1 MGKVK
6 DAQLFMLIRN
16 FLEIYLP
23 TYRHAGENTVKSYRT
38 GLNQYLDYVSSKKQI
53 SRFAVTGAM
62 FSYDMVTEYLHWLSV
77 DRKVSSATC
86 NNRLAVIRAF
96 ISYAAACKP
105 EYIDLKSRLSQ
116 IKGKK
121 NDQFGKVDY
130 MSEAAVKALMEA
142 PDVSTTAGLTDQF
155 MMVML
160 YDTGA
165 RIQEILSLRLCDL
178 KIDKTPTAIIHGKGG
193 KTRIV
198 PLMPETVKHLKKYL
212 KAKENR
218 VATSTT
224 RYPQGLVPY
233 EWKSFLRRFLPH
245 ASEIRRFSLFEIFPV
260 NDFIPVKIDSVSLRN
275 FTHHPARVA
284 NGNHMVGDV
293 ARHNA
298 ACTDHCIFPDM
309 DTGQNNDA
317 CANPGVLP
325 DPDILVVL
333 QAPRTEFGI
342 NRMIRRG
349 DRHIRAEHHAVGD
362 INMPVIHQ
370 GQVGIDIHARSQM
383 QMMSAPVRAQRQL
396 NIAVFT
402 ALRKHRAHVFLFLF
416 NIAGPELI
424 ERPQAVLIR
433 QLFFQDFT
441 VTRVIDQSFDHS
453 LILCHAVP
461 VFV

>member
-62 FSYDMVTEYLHWLSV
+62 FSYDMVTEYLYWLSV

-96 ISYAAACKP
+96 ISYASACKP

-212 KAKENR
+212 SVLHPDEHMHSESYLFFTRHKGQKVQMCDDTARYRIQRYAAAAKENCPDVPDNPHPHMWR
-218 VATSTT
+218 HTRAMHLYQHGMDLERISQWLGHSQLETT
-224 RYPQGLVPY
+224 LIYAHSDTEDKRKAIAAAL
-233 EWKSFLRRFLPH
+233 
-245 ASEIRRFSLFEIFPV
+245 
-260 NDFIPVKIDSVSLRN
+260 
-275 FTHHPARVA
+275 
-284 NGNHMVGDV
+284 GDGV
-293 ARHNA
+293 
-298 ACTDHCIFPDM
+298 
-309 DTGQNNDA
+309 TGQLNN
-317 CANPGVLP
+317 
-325 DPDILVVL
+325 
-333 QAPRTEFGI
+333 APYTVDDEEI
-342 NRMIRRG
+342 
-349 DRHIRAEHHAVGD
+349 
-362 INMPVIHQ
+362 
-370 GQVGIDIHARSQM
+370 
-383 QMMSAPVRAQRQL
+383 
-396 NIAVFT
+396 
-402 ALRKHRAHVFLFLF
+402 LRKLYGL
-416 NIAGPELI
+416 
-424 ERPQAVLIR
+424 
-433 QLFFQDFT
+433 
-441 VTRVIDQSFDHS
+441 
-453 LILCHAVP
+453 
-461 VFV
+461 

>member
-96 ISYAAACKP
+96 ISYASACKP

-178 KIDKTPTAIIHGKGG
+178 KIDKTPTAIIHGKEG

-212 KAKENR
+212 SVLHPDEHMHSESYLFFTRHKGQKVQMCDDTARYRIQRYAAAAKENCPDVPDNPHPHMWR
-218 VATSTT
+218 HTRAMHLYQHGMDLERISQWLGHSQLETT
-224 RYPQGLVPY
+224 LIYAHSDTEDKRKAIAAAL
-233 EWKSFLRRFLPH
+233 
-245 ASEIRRFSLFEIFPV
+245 
-260 NDFIPVKIDSVSLRN
+260 
-275 FTHHPARVA
+275 
-284 NGNHMVGDV
+284 GDGV
-293 ARHNA
+293 
-298 ACTDHCIFPDM
+298 
-309 DTGQNNDA
+309 TGQLNN
-317 CANPGVLP
+317 
-325 DPDILVVL
+325 
-333 QAPRTEFGI
+333 APYTVDDEEI
-342 NRMIRRG
+342 
-349 DRHIRAEHHAVGD
+349 
-362 INMPVIHQ
+362 
-370 GQVGIDIHARSQM
+370 
-383 QMMSAPVRAQRQL
+383 
-396 NIAVFT
+396 
-402 ALRKHRAHVFLFLF
+402 LRKLYGL
-416 NIAGPELI
+416 
-424 ERPQAVLIR
+424 
-433 QLFFQDFT
+433 
-441 VTRVIDQSFDHS
+441 
-453 LILCHAVP
+453 
-461 VFV
+461 

>member
-96 ISYAAACKP
+96 ISYASACKP

-212 KAKENR
+212 SVLHPDEHIHSESYLFFTRHKGRKVQMCDDTARYRIQRYAATAKENCPDVPDNPHPHMWR
-218 VATSTT
+218 HTRAMHLYQHGMDLERISQWLGHSQLETT
-224 RYPQGLVPY
+224 LIYA
-233 EWKSFLRRFLPH
+233 H
-245 ASEIRRFSLFEIFPV
+245 ADTEDKRKAIEAAL
-260 NDFIPVKIDSVSLRN
+260 
-275 FTHHPARVA
+275 
-284 NGNHMVGDV
+284 GDGV
-293 ARHNA
+293 
-298 ACTDHCIFPDM
+298 
-309 DTGQNNDA
+309 TGQLNN
-317 CANPGVLP
+317 
-325 DPDILVVL
+325 
-333 QAPRTEFGI
+333 APYTVDDEEI
-342 NRMIRRG
+342 
-349 DRHIRAEHHAVGD
+349 
-362 INMPVIHQ
+362 
-370 GQVGIDIHARSQM
+370 
-383 QMMSAPVRAQRQL
+383 
-396 NIAVFT
+396 
-402 ALRKHRAHVFLFLF
+402 LRKLYGL
-416 NIAGPELI
+416 
-424 ERPQAVLIR
+424 
-433 QLFFQDFT
+433 
-441 VTRVIDQSFDHS
+441 
-453 LILCHAVP
+453 
-461 VFV
+461 

>member
-96 ISYAAACKP
+96 ISYASACKP

-116 IKGKK
+116 MKGKK

-212 KAKENR
+212 SVLHPDEHMHSESYLFFTRHKGQKVQMCDDTARYRIQRYAAAAKENCPDVPDNPHPHMWR
-218 VATSTT
+218 HTRAMHLYQHGMDLERISQWLGHSQLETT
-224 RYPQGLVPY
+224 LIYA
-233 EWKSFLRRFLPH
+233 H
-245 ASEIRRFSLFEIFPV
+245 ADTEDKRKAIEAAL
-260 NDFIPVKIDSVSLRN
+260 
-275 FTHHPARVA
+275 
-284 NGNHMVGDV
+284 GDGV
-293 ARHNA
+293 
-298 ACTDHCIFPDM
+298 
-309 DTGQNNDA
+309 TGQLNN
-317 CANPGVLP
+317 
-325 DPDILVVL
+325 
-333 QAPRTEFGI
+333 APYTVDDEEI
-342 NRMIRRG
+342 
-349 DRHIRAEHHAVGD
+349 
-362 INMPVIHQ
+362 
-370 GQVGIDIHARSQM
+370 
-383 QMMSAPVRAQRQL
+383 
-396 NIAVFT
+396 
-402 ALRKHRAHVFLFLF
+402 LRKLYGL
-416 NIAGPELI
+416 
-424 ERPQAVLIR
+424 
-433 QLFFQDFT
+433 
-441 VTRVIDQSFDHS
+441 
-453 LILCHAVP
+453 
-461 VFV
+461 

>member
-96 ISYAAACKP
+96 ISYASACKP

-130 MSEAAVKALMEA
+130 MSEAAVKALMEV

-212 KAKENR
+212 SVLHPDEHMHSESYLFFTRHKGQKVQMCDDTARYRIQRYAAAAKENCPDVPDNPHPHMWR
-218 VATSTT
+218 HTRAMHLYQHGMDLERISQWLGHSQLETT
-224 RYPQGLVPY
+224 LIYAHSDTEDKRKAIAAAL
-233 EWKSFLRRFLPH
+233 
-245 ASEIRRFSLFEIFPV
+245 
-260 NDFIPVKIDSVSLRN
+260 
-275 FTHHPARVA
+275 
-284 NGNHMVGDV
+284 GDGV
-293 ARHNA
+293 
-298 ACTDHCIFPDM
+298 
-309 DTGQNNDA
+309 TGQLNK
-317 CANPGVLP
+317 
-325 DPDILVVL
+325 
-333 QAPRTEFGI
+333 APYTVDDEEI
-342 NRMIRRG
+342 
-349 DRHIRAEHHAVGD
+349 
-362 INMPVIHQ
+362 
-370 GQVGIDIHARSQM
+370 
-383 QMMSAPVRAQRQL
+383 
-396 NIAVFT
+396 
-402 ALRKHRAHVFLFLF
+402 LRKLYGL
-416 NIAGPELI
+416 
-424 ERPQAVLIR
+424 
-433 QLFFQDFT
+433 
-441 VTRVIDQSFDHS
+441 
-453 LILCHAVP
+453 
-461 VFV
+461 

>member
-96 ISYAAACKP
+96 ISYASACKP

-130 MSEAAVKALMEA
+130 MSEAAVKALMEV

-178 KIDKTPTAIIHGKGG
+178 KIDKTPTAIIHGKGD

-198 PLMPETVKHLKKYL
+198 PLMSETVKHLKKYL
-212 KAKENR
+212 SVLHPDEHMHSESYLFFTRHKGQKVQMCDDTARYRIQRYAAAAKENCPDVPDNPHPHMWR
-218 VATSTT
+218 HTRAMHLYQHGMDLERISQWLGHSQLETT
-224 RYPQGLVPY
+224 LIYAHSDTEDKRKAIAAAL
-233 EWKSFLRRFLPH
+233 
-245 ASEIRRFSLFEIFPV
+245 
-260 NDFIPVKIDSVSLRN
+260 
-275 FTHHPARVA
+275 
-284 NGNHMVGDV
+284 GDGV
-293 ARHNA
+293 
-298 ACTDHCIFPDM
+298 
-309 DTGQNNDA
+309 TGQLNN
-317 CANPGVLP
+317 
-325 DPDILVVL
+325 
-333 QAPRTEFGI
+333 APYTVDDEEI
-342 NRMIRRG
+342 
-349 DRHIRAEHHAVGD
+349 
-362 INMPVIHQ
+362 
-370 GQVGIDIHARSQM
+370 
-383 QMMSAPVRAQRQL
+383 
-396 NIAVFT
+396 
-402 ALRKHRAHVFLFLF
+402 LRKLYGL
-416 NIAGPELI
+416 
-424 ERPQAVLIR
+424 
-433 QLFFQDFT
+433 
-441 VTRVIDQSFDHS
+441 
-453 LILCHAVP
+453 
-461 VFV
+461 

>member
-96 ISYAAACKP
+96 ISYASACKP

-212 KAKENR
+212 SVLHPDEHMHSESYLFFTRHKGQKVQMCDDTARYRIQRYAAAAKENCPDVPDNPHPHMWR
-218 VATSTT
+218 HTRAMHLYQHGMDLERISQWLGHSQLETT
-224 RYPQGLVPY
+224 LIYA
-233 EWKSFLRRFLPH
+233 H
-245 ASEIRRFSLFEIFPV
+245 ADTEDKRKAIEAAL
-260 NDFIPVKIDSVSLRN
+260 
-275 FTHHPARVA
+275 
-284 NGNHMVGDV
+284 GDGV
-293 ARHNA
+293 
-298 ACTDHCIFPDM
+298 
-309 DTGQNNDA
+309 TGQLNN
-317 CANPGVLP
+317 
-325 DPDILVVL
+325 
-333 QAPRTEFGI
+333 APYTVDDEEI
-342 NRMIRRG
+342 
-349 DRHIRAEHHAVGD
+349 
-362 INMPVIHQ
+362 
-370 GQVGIDIHARSQM
+370 
-383 QMMSAPVRAQRQL
+383 
-396 NIAVFT
+396 
-402 ALRKHRAHVFLFLF
+402 LRKLYGL
-416 NIAGPELI
+416 
-424 ERPQAVLIR
+424 
-433 QLFFQDFT
+433 
-441 VTRVIDQSFDHS
+441 
-453 LILCHAVP
+453 
-461 VFV
+461 

>member
-96 ISYAAACKP
+96 ISYASACKP

-198 PLMPETVKHLKKYL
+198 PLMSETVKHLKKYL
-212 KAKENR
+212 SVLHPDEQIHSESYLFFTRHKGQKVQMCDDTARYRIQRYAAAAKENCPDVPDNPHPHMWR
-218 VATSTT
+218 HTRAMHLYQHGMDLERISQWLGHSQLETT
-224 RYPQGLVPY
+224 LIYAHSDTEDKRKAIAAAL
-233 EWKSFLRRFLPH
+233 
-245 ASEIRRFSLFEIFPV
+245 
-260 NDFIPVKIDSVSLRN
+260 
-275 FTHHPARVA
+275 
-284 NGNHMVGDV
+284 GDGV
-293 ARHNA
+293 
-298 ACTDHCIFPDM
+298 
-309 DTGQNNDA
+309 TGQLNN
-317 CANPGVLP
+317 
-325 DPDILVVL
+325 
-333 QAPRTEFGI
+333 APYTVDDEEI
-342 NRMIRRG
+342 
-349 DRHIRAEHHAVGD
+349 
-362 INMPVIHQ
+362 
-370 GQVGIDIHARSQM
+370 
-383 QMMSAPVRAQRQL
+383 
-396 NIAVFT
+396 
-402 ALRKHRAHVFLFLF
+402 LRKLYGL
-416 NIAGPELI
+416 
-424 ERPQAVLIR
+424 
-433 QLFFQDFT
+433 
-441 VTRVIDQSFDHS
+441 
-453 LILCHAVP
+453 
-461 VFV
+461 

>member
-53 SRFAVTGAM
+53 SRFAVTAAM

-96 ISYAAACKP
+96 ISYASACKP

-212 KAKENR
+212 SVLHPDEHMHSESYLFFTRHKGQKVQMCDDTARYRIQRYAAAAKEN
-218 VATSTT
+218 
-224 RYPQGLVPY
+224 
-233 EWKSFLRRFLPH
+233 
-245 ASEIRRFSLFEIFPV
+245 
-260 NDFIPVKIDSVSLRN
+260 
-275 FTHHPARVA
+275 
-284 NGNHMVGDV
+284 
-293 ARHNA
+293 
-298 ACTDHCIFPDM
+298 
-309 DTGQNNDA
+309 
-317 CANPGVLP
+317 
-325 DPDILVVL
+325 
-333 QAPRTEFGI
+333 
-342 NRMIRRG
+342 
-349 DRHIRAEHHAVGD
+349 
-362 INMPVIHQ
+362 
-370 GQVGIDIHARSQM
+370 
-383 QMMSAPVRAQRQL
+383 
-396 NIAVFT
+396 
-402 ALRKHRAHVFLFLF
+402 
-416 NIAGPELI
+416 
-424 ERPQAVLIR
+424 
-433 QLFFQDFT
+433 
-441 VTRVIDQSFDHS
+441 
-453 LILCHAVP
+453 
-461 VFV
+461 

>member
-96 ISYAAACKP
+96 ISYASACKP

-212 KAKENR
+212 SVLHPDEHMHSESYLFFTRHKGQKVQMCDDTARYRIQRYAAVAKENCPDVPDNPHPHMWR
-218 VATSTT
+218 HTRAMHLYQHGMDLERISQWLGHSQLETT
-224 RYPQGLVPY
+224 LIYAHSDTEDKRKAIAAAL
-233 EWKSFLRRFLPH
+233 
-245 ASEIRRFSLFEIFPV
+245 
-260 NDFIPVKIDSVSLRN
+260 
-275 FTHHPARVA
+275 
-284 NGNHMVGDV
+284 GDGV
-293 ARHNA
+293 
-298 ACTDHCIFPDM
+298 
-309 DTGQNNDA
+309 TGQLNN
-317 CANPGVLP
+317 
-325 DPDILVVL
+325 
-333 QAPRTEFGI
+333 APYTVDDEEI
-342 NRMIRRG
+342 
-349 DRHIRAEHHAVGD
+349 
-362 INMPVIHQ
+362 
-370 GQVGIDIHARSQM
+370 
-383 QMMSAPVRAQRQL
+383 
-396 NIAVFT
+396 
-402 ALRKHRAHVFLFLF
+402 LRKLYGL
-416 NIAGPELI
+416 
-424 ERPQAVLIR
+424 
-433 QLFFQDFT
+433 
-441 VTRVIDQSFDHS
+441 
-453 LILCHAVP
+453 
-461 VFV
+461 

>member
-62 FSYDMVTEYLHWLSV
+62 FSYDMVTEYLHWLAV

-96 ISYAAACKP
+96 ISYASACKP

-130 MSEAAVKALMEA
+130 MSEAAVKALMEV

-212 KAKENR
+212 SVLHPDEHMHSESYLFFTRHKGQKVQMCDDTARYRIQRYAAAAKENCPDVPDNPHPHMWR
-218 VATSTT
+218 HTRAMHLYQHGMDLERISQWLGHSQLETT
-224 RYPQGLVPY
+224 LIYA
-233 EWKSFLRRFLPH
+233 H
-245 ASEIRRFSLFEIFPV
+245 ADTEDKRKAIEAAL
-260 NDFIPVKIDSVSLRN
+260 
-275 FTHHPARVA
+275 
-284 NGNHMVGDV
+284 GDGV
-293 ARHNA
+293 
-298 ACTDHCIFPDM
+298 
-309 DTGQNNDA
+309 TGQLNN
-317 CANPGVLP
+317 
-325 DPDILVVL
+325 
-333 QAPRTEFGI
+333 APYTVDDEEI
-342 NRMIRRG
+342 
-349 DRHIRAEHHAVGD
+349 
-362 INMPVIHQ
+362 
-370 GQVGIDIHARSQM
+370 
-383 QMMSAPVRAQRQL
+383 
-396 NIAVFT
+396 
-402 ALRKHRAHVFLFLF
+402 LRKLYGL
-416 NIAGPELI
+416 
-424 ERPQAVLIR
+424 
-433 QLFFQDFT
+433 
-441 VTRVIDQSFDHS
+441 
-453 LILCHAVP
+453 
-461 VFV
+461 

>member
-96 ISYAAACKP
+96 ISYASACKP

-116 IKGKK
+116 IKRKK

-130 MSEAAVKALMEA
+130 MSEAAVKALMDA

-212 KAKENR
+212 SVLHPDEHMHSESYLFFTRHKGQKVQMCDDTARYRIQRYAAAAKENCPDVPDNPHPHMWR
-218 VATSTT
+218 HTRAMHLYQHGMDLERISQWLGHSQLETT
-224 RYPQGLVPY
+224 LIYAHSDTEDKRKAIAAAL
-233 EWKSFLRRFLPH
+233 
-245 ASEIRRFSLFEIFPV
+245 
-260 NDFIPVKIDSVSLRN
+260 
-275 FTHHPARVA
+275 
-284 NGNHMVGDV
+284 GDGV
-293 ARHNA
+293 
-298 ACTDHCIFPDM
+298 
-309 DTGQNNDA
+309 TGQLNN
-317 CANPGVLP
+317 
-325 DPDILVVL
+325 
-333 QAPRTEFGI
+333 APYTVDDEEI
-342 NRMIRRG
+342 
-349 DRHIRAEHHAVGD
+349 
-362 INMPVIHQ
+362 
-370 GQVGIDIHARSQM
+370 
-383 QMMSAPVRAQRQL
+383 
-396 NIAVFT
+396 
-402 ALRKHRAHVFLFLF
+402 LRKLYGL
-416 NIAGPELI
+416 
-424 ERPQAVLIR
+424 
-433 QLFFQDFT
+433 
-441 VTRVIDQSFDHS
+441 
-453 LILCHAVP
+453 
-461 VFV
+461 

>member
-96 ISYAAACKP
+96 ISYASACKP

-178 KIDKTPTAIIHGKGG
+178 KIDKTPTAIIHGKGD

-212 KAKENR
+212 SVLHPDEHMHSESYLFFTRHKGQKVQMCDDTARYRIQRYAAAAKENCPDVPDNPHPHMWR
-218 VATSTT
+218 HTRAMHLYQHGMDLERISQWLGHSQLETT
-224 RYPQGLVPY
+224 LIYAHSDTEDKRKAIAAAL
-233 EWKSFLRRFLPH
+233 
-245 ASEIRRFSLFEIFPV
+245 
-260 NDFIPVKIDSVSLRN
+260 
-275 FTHHPARVA
+275 
-284 NGNHMVGDV
+284 GDGV
-293 ARHNA
+293 
-298 ACTDHCIFPDM
+298 
-309 DTGQNNDA
+309 TGQLNN
-317 CANPGVLP
+317 
-325 DPDILVVL
+325 
-333 QAPRTEFGI
+333 APYTVDDEEI
-342 NRMIRRG
+342 
-349 DRHIRAEHHAVGD
+349 
-362 INMPVIHQ
+362 
-370 GQVGIDIHARSQM
+370 
-383 QMMSAPVRAQRQL
+383 
-396 NIAVFT
+396 
-402 ALRKHRAHVFLFLF
+402 LRKLYGL
-416 NIAGPELI
+416 
-424 ERPQAVLIR
+424 
-433 QLFFQDFT
+433 
-441 VTRVIDQSFDHS
+441 
-453 LILCHAVP
+453 
-461 VFV
+461 

>member
-96 ISYAAACKP
+96 ISYASACKP

-178 KIDKTPTAIIHGKGG
+178 KIDKTPTAIIHGKGD

-212 KAKENR
+212 SVLHPDEQIHSESYLFFTRHKGQKVQMCDDTARYRIQRYAAAAKENCPDVPDNPHPHMWR
-218 VATSTT
+218 HTRAMHLYQHGMDLERISQWLGHSQLETT
-224 RYPQGLVPY
+224 LIYAHSDTEDKRKAIAAAL
-233 EWKSFLRRFLPH
+233 
-245 ASEIRRFSLFEIFPV
+245 
-260 NDFIPVKIDSVSLRN
+260 
-275 FTHHPARVA
+275 
-284 NGNHMVGDV
+284 GDGV
-293 ARHNA
+293 
-298 ACTDHCIFPDM
+298 
-309 DTGQNNDA
+309 TGQLNN
-317 CANPGVLP
+317 
-325 DPDILVVL
+325 
-333 QAPRTEFGI
+333 APYTVDDEEI
-342 NRMIRRG
+342 
-349 DRHIRAEHHAVGD
+349 
-362 INMPVIHQ
+362 
-370 GQVGIDIHARSQM
+370 
-383 QMMSAPVRAQRQL
+383 
-396 NIAVFT
+396 
-402 ALRKHRAHVFLFLF
+402 LRKLYGL
-416 NIAGPELI
+416 
-424 ERPQAVLIR
+424 
-433 QLFFQDFT
+433 
-441 VTRVIDQSFDHS
+441 
-453 LILCHAVP
+453 
-461 VFV
+461 

>member
-96 ISYAAACKP
+96 ISYASACKP

-212 KAKENR
+212 SVLHPDEHMHSESYLFFTRHKGQKVQMCDDTARYRIQRYAAAAKENCPDVPDNPHPHMWR
-218 VATSTT
+218 HTRAMHLYQHGMDLERISQWLGHSQLETT
-224 RYPQGLVPY
+224 LIYAHSDTEDKRKAIAAAL
-233 EWKSFLRRFLPH
+233 
-245 ASEIRRFSLFEIFPV
+245 
-260 NDFIPVKIDSVSLRN
+260 
-275 FTHHPARVA
+275 
-284 NGNHMVGDV
+284 GDGV
-293 ARHNA
+293 
-298 ACTDHCIFPDM
+298 
-309 DTGQNNDA
+309 TGQLNN
-317 CANPGVLP
+317 
-325 DPDILVVL
+325 
-333 QAPRTEFGI
+333 APYTVDDEEI
-342 NRMIRRG
+342 
-349 DRHIRAEHHAVGD
+349 
-362 INMPVIHQ
+362 
-370 GQVGIDIHARSQM
+370 
-383 QMMSAPVRAQRQL
+383 
-396 NIAVFT
+396 
-402 ALRKHRAHVFLFLF
+402 LRKLYGL
-416 NIAGPELI
+416 
-424 ERPQAVLIR
+424 
-433 QLFFQDFT
+433 
-441 VTRVIDQSFDHS
+441 
-453 LILCHAVP
+453 
-461 VFV
+461 

>member
-96 ISYAAACKP
+96 ISYASACKP

-130 MSEAAVKALMEA
+130 MSEAAVKALMEV

-212 KAKENR
+212 SVLHPDEHMHSESYLFFTRHKGQKVQMCDDTARYRIQRYAAAAKENCPDVPDNPHPHMWR
-218 VATSTT
+218 HTRAMHLYQHGMDLERISQWLGHSQLETT
-224 RYPQGLVPY
+224 LIYAHSDTEDKRKAIAAAL
-233 EWKSFLRRFLPH
+233 
-245 ASEIRRFSLFEIFPV
+245 
-260 NDFIPVKIDSVSLRN
+260 
-275 FTHHPARVA
+275 
-284 NGNHMVGDV
+284 GDGV
-293 ARHNA
+293 
-298 ACTDHCIFPDM
+298 
-309 DTGQNNDA
+309 TGQLNN
-317 CANPGVLP
+317 
-325 DPDILVVL
+325 
-333 QAPRTEFGI
+333 APYTVDDEEI
-342 NRMIRRG
+342 
-349 DRHIRAEHHAVGD
+349 
-362 INMPVIHQ
+362 
-370 GQVGIDIHARSQM
+370 
-383 QMMSAPVRAQRQL
+383 
-396 NIAVFT
+396 
-402 ALRKHRAHVFLFLF
+402 LRKLYGL
-416 NIAGPELI
+416 
-424 ERPQAVLIR
+424 
-433 QLFFQDFT
+433 
-441 VTRVIDQSFDHS
+441 
-453 LILCHAVP
+453 
-461 VFV
+461 

>member
-96 ISYAAACKP
+96 ISYASACKP

-142 PDVSTTAGLTDQF
+142 PDVSITAGLTDQF

-212 KAKENR
+212 SVLHPDEHMHSESYLFFTRHKGQKVQMCDDTARYRIQRYAAAAKENCPDVPDNPHPHMWR
-218 VATSTT
+218 HTRAMHLYQHGMDLERISQWLGHSQLETT
-224 RYPQGLVPY
+224 LIYAHSDTEDKRKAIAAAL
-233 EWKSFLRRFLPH
+233 
-245 ASEIRRFSLFEIFPV
+245 
-260 NDFIPVKIDSVSLRN
+260 
-275 FTHHPARVA
+275 
-284 NGNHMVGDV
+284 GDGV
-293 ARHNA
+293 
-298 ACTDHCIFPDM
+298 
-309 DTGQNNDA
+309 TGQLNN
-317 CANPGVLP
+317 
-325 DPDILVVL
+325 
-333 QAPRTEFGI
+333 APYTVDDEEI
-342 NRMIRRG
+342 
-349 DRHIRAEHHAVGD
+349 
-362 INMPVIHQ
+362 
-370 GQVGIDIHARSQM
+370 
-383 QMMSAPVRAQRQL
+383 
-396 NIAVFT
+396 
-402 ALRKHRAHVFLFLF
+402 LRKLYGL
-416 NIAGPELI
+416 
-424 ERPQAVLIR
+424 
-433 QLFFQDFT
+433 
-441 VTRVIDQSFDHS
+441 
-453 LILCHAVP
+453 
-461 VFV
+461 

>member
-96 ISYAAACKP
+96 ISYASACKP

-121 NDQFGKVDY
+121 DDQFGKVDY

-212 KAKENR
+212 SVLHPDEHMHSESYLFFTRHKGQKVQMCDDTARYRIQRYAAAAKENCPDVPDNPHPHMWR
-218 VATSTT
+218 HTRAMHLYQHGMDLERISQWLGHSQLETT
-224 RYPQGLVPY
+224 LIYAHSDTEDKRKAIAAAL
-233 EWKSFLRRFLPH
+233 
-245 ASEIRRFSLFEIFPV
+245 
-260 NDFIPVKIDSVSLRN
+260 
-275 FTHHPARVA
+275 
-284 NGNHMVGDV
+284 GDGV
-293 ARHNA
+293 
-298 ACTDHCIFPDM
+298 
-309 DTGQNNDA
+309 TGQLNN
-317 CANPGVLP
+317 
-325 DPDILVVL
+325 
-333 QAPRTEFGI
+333 APYTVDDEEI
-342 NRMIRRG
+342 
-349 DRHIRAEHHAVGD
+349 
-362 INMPVIHQ
+362 
-370 GQVGIDIHARSQM
+370 
-383 QMMSAPVRAQRQL
+383 
-396 NIAVFT
+396 
-402 ALRKHRAHVFLFLF
+402 LRKLYGL
-416 NIAGPELI
+416 
-424 ERPQAVLIR
+424 
-433 QLFFQDFT
+433 
-441 VTRVIDQSFDHS
+441 
-453 LILCHAVP
+453 
-461 VFV
+461 

>member
-96 ISYAAACKP
+96 ISYASACKP

-198 PLMPETVKHLKKYL
+198 PLMPETVKKMKKYL
-212 KAKENR
+212 SVLHPDEHMHSESYLFFTRHKGQKVQMCDDTARYRIQRYAAAAKENCPDVPDNPHPHMWR
-218 VATSTT
+218 HTRAMHLYQHGMDLERISQWLGHSQLETT
-224 RYPQGLVPY
+224 LIYAHSDTEDKRKAIAAAL
-233 EWKSFLRRFLPH
+233 
-245 ASEIRRFSLFEIFPV
+245 
-260 NDFIPVKIDSVSLRN
+260 
-275 FTHHPARVA
+275 
-284 NGNHMVGDV
+284 GDGV
-293 ARHNA
+293 
-298 ACTDHCIFPDM
+298 
-309 DTGQNNDA
+309 TGQLNN
-317 CANPGVLP
+317 
-325 DPDILVVL
+325 
-333 QAPRTEFGI
+333 APYTVDDEEI
-342 NRMIRRG
+342 
-349 DRHIRAEHHAVGD
+349 
-362 INMPVIHQ
+362 
-370 GQVGIDIHARSQM
+370 
-383 QMMSAPVRAQRQL
+383 
-396 NIAVFT
+396 
-402 ALRKHRAHVFLFLF
+402 LRKLYGL
-416 NIAGPELI
+416 
-424 ERPQAVLIR
+424 
-433 QLFFQDFT
+433 
-441 VTRVIDQSFDHS
+441 
-453 LILCHAVP
+453 
-461 VFV
+461 

>member
-1 MGKVK
+1 
-6 DAQLFMLIRN
+6 MLIRN

-96 ISYAAACKP
+96 ISYASACKP

-212 KAKENR
+212 SVLHPDEHMHSESYLFFTRHKGQKVQMCDDTARYRIQRYAAAAKENCPDVPDNPHPHMWR
-218 VATSTT
+218 HTRAMHLYQHGMDLERISQWLGHSQLETT
-224 RYPQGLVPY
+224 LIYAHSDTEDKRKAIAAAL
-233 EWKSFLRRFLPH
+233 
-245 ASEIRRFSLFEIFPV
+245 
-260 NDFIPVKIDSVSLRN
+260 
-275 FTHHPARVA
+275 
-284 NGNHMVGDV
+284 GDGV
-293 ARHNA
+293 
-298 ACTDHCIFPDM
+298 
-309 DTGQNNDA
+309 TGQLNN
-317 CANPGVLP
+317 
-325 DPDILVVL
+325 
-333 QAPRTEFGI
+333 APYTVDDEEI
-342 NRMIRRG
+342 
-349 DRHIRAEHHAVGD
+349 
-362 INMPVIHQ
+362 
-370 GQVGIDIHARSQM
+370 
-383 QMMSAPVRAQRQL
+383 
-396 NIAVFT
+396 
-402 ALRKHRAHVFLFLF
+402 LRKLYGL
-416 NIAGPELI
+416 
-424 ERPQAVLIR
+424 
-433 QLFFQDFT
+433 
-441 VTRVIDQSFDHS
+441 
-453 LILCHAVP
+453 
-461 VFV
+461 

>member
-96 ISYAAACKP
+96 ISYASACKP

-142 PDVSTTAGLTDQF
+142 SDVSTTAGLTDQF

-212 KAKENR
+212 SVLHPDEHMHSESYLFFTRHKGQKVQMCDDTARYRIQRYAAAAKENCPDVPDNPHPHMWR
-218 VATSTT
+218 HTRAMHLYQHGMDLERISQWLGHSQLETT
-224 RYPQGLVPY
+224 LIYAHSDTEDKRKAIAAAL
-233 EWKSFLRRFLPH
+233 
-245 ASEIRRFSLFEIFPV
+245 
-260 NDFIPVKIDSVSLRN
+260 
-275 FTHHPARVA
+275 
-284 NGNHMVGDV
+284 GDGV
-293 ARHNA
+293 
-298 ACTDHCIFPDM
+298 
-309 DTGQNNDA
+309 TGQLNN
-317 CANPGVLP
+317 
-325 DPDILVVL
+325 
-333 QAPRTEFGI
+333 APYTVDDEEI
-342 NRMIRRG
+342 
-349 DRHIRAEHHAVGD
+349 
-362 INMPVIHQ
+362 
-370 GQVGIDIHARSQM
+370 
-383 QMMSAPVRAQRQL
+383 
-396 NIAVFT
+396 
-402 ALRKHRAHVFLFLF
+402 LRKLYGL
-416 NIAGPELI
+416 
-424 ERPQAVLIR
+424 
-433 QLFFQDFT
+433 
-441 VTRVIDQSFDHS
+441 
-453 LILCHAVP
+453 
-461 VFV
+461 

>member
-96 ISYAAACKP
+96 ISYASACKP

-212 KAKENR
+212 SVLHPDEHMHSESYLFFTRHKGQKVQMCDDTARYRIQRYAAAAKENCPDVPDNPHPHMWR
-218 VATSTT
+218 HTRAMHLYQHGMDLERISQWLGHRQLETT
-224 RYPQGLVPY
+224 LIYAHSDTEDKRKAIAAAL
-233 EWKSFLRRFLPH
+233 
-245 ASEIRRFSLFEIFPV
+245 
-260 NDFIPVKIDSVSLRN
+260 
-275 FTHHPARVA
+275 
-284 NGNHMVGDV
+284 GDGV
-293 ARHNA
+293 
-298 ACTDHCIFPDM
+298 
-309 DTGQNNDA
+309 TGQLNN
-317 CANPGVLP
+317 
-325 DPDILVVL
+325 
-333 QAPRTEFGI
+333 APYTVDDEEI
-342 NRMIRRG
+342 
-349 DRHIRAEHHAVGD
+349 
-362 INMPVIHQ
+362 
-370 GQVGIDIHARSQM
+370 
-383 QMMSAPVRAQRQL
+383 
-396 NIAVFT
+396 
-402 ALRKHRAHVFLFLF
+402 LRKLYGL
-416 NIAGPELI
+416 
-424 ERPQAVLIR
+424 
-433 QLFFQDFT
+433 
-441 VTRVIDQSFDHS
+441 
-453 LILCHAVP
+453 
-461 VFV
+461 

>member
-62 FSYDMVTEYLHWLSV
+62 FSYDMVTEYLHWLAV

-96 ISYAAACKP
+96 ISYASACKP

-130 MSEAAVKALMEA
+130 MSEAAVKALMEV

-212 KAKENR
+212 SVLHPDEHMHSESYLFFTRHKGQKVQMCDDTARYRIQRYAAAAKENCPDVPDNPHPHMWR
-218 VATSTT
+218 HTRAMHLYQHGMDLERISQWLGHSQLETT
-224 RYPQGLVPY
+224 LIYAHSDTEDKRKAIAAAL
-233 EWKSFLRRFLPH
+233 
-245 ASEIRRFSLFEIFPV
+245 
-260 NDFIPVKIDSVSLRN
+260 
-275 FTHHPARVA
+275 
-284 NGNHMVGDV
+284 GDGV
-293 ARHNA
+293 
-298 ACTDHCIFPDM
+298 
-309 DTGQNNDA
+309 TGQLNN
-317 CANPGVLP
+317 
-325 DPDILVVL
+325 
-333 QAPRTEFGI
+333 APYTVDDEEI
-342 NRMIRRG
+342 
-349 DRHIRAEHHAVGD
+349 
-362 INMPVIHQ
+362 
-370 GQVGIDIHARSQM
+370 
-383 QMMSAPVRAQRQL
+383 
-396 NIAVFT
+396 
-402 ALRKHRAHVFLFLF
+402 LRKLYGL
-416 NIAGPELI
+416 
-424 ERPQAVLIR
+424 
-433 QLFFQDFT
+433 
-441 VTRVIDQSFDHS
+441 
-453 LILCHAVP
+453 
-461 VFV
+461 

>member
-53 SRFAVTGAM
+53 SRFAVTGVM

-96 ISYAAACKP
+96 ISYASACKP

-130 MSEAAVKALMEA
+130 MSEAAVKALMEV

-212 KAKENR
+212 SVLHPDEHMHSESYLFFTRHKGQKVQMCDDTARYRIQRYAAAAKENCPDVPDNPHPHMWR
-218 VATSTT
+218 HTRAMHLYQHGMDLERISQWLGHSQLETT
-224 RYPQGLVPY
+224 LIYAHSDTEDKRKAIAAAL
-233 EWKSFLRRFLPH
+233 
-245 ASEIRRFSLFEIFPV
+245 
-260 NDFIPVKIDSVSLRN
+260 
-275 FTHHPARVA
+275 
-284 NGNHMVGDV
+284 GDGV
-293 ARHNA
+293 
-298 ACTDHCIFPDM
+298 
-309 DTGQNNDA
+309 TGQLNN
-317 CANPGVLP
+317 
-325 DPDILVVL
+325 
-333 QAPRTEFGI
+333 APYTVDDEEI
-342 NRMIRRG
+342 
-349 DRHIRAEHHAVGD
+349 
-362 INMPVIHQ
+362 
-370 GQVGIDIHARSQM
+370 
-383 QMMSAPVRAQRQL
+383 
-396 NIAVFT
+396 
-402 ALRKHRAHVFLFLF
+402 LRKLYGL
-416 NIAGPELI
+416 
-424 ERPQAVLIR
+424 
-433 QLFFQDFT
+433 
-441 VTRVIDQSFDHS
+441 
-453 LILCHAVP
+453 
-461 VFV
+461 

>member
-53 SRFAVTGAM
+53 SRFAVTAAM

-96 ISYAAACKP
+96 ISYASACKP

-212 KAKENR
+212 SVLHPDEHMHSESYLFFTRHKGQKVQMCDDTARYRIQRYAAAAKENCPDVPDNPHPHMWR
-218 VATSTT
+218 HTRAMHLYQHGMDLERISQWLGHSQLETT
-224 RYPQGLVPY
+224 LIYAHSDTEDKRKAIAAAL
-233 EWKSFLRRFLPH
+233 
-245 ASEIRRFSLFEIFPV
+245 
-260 NDFIPVKIDSVSLRN
+260 
-275 FTHHPARVA
+275 
-284 NGNHMVGDV
+284 GDGV
-293 ARHNA
+293 
-298 ACTDHCIFPDM
+298 
-309 DTGQNNDA
+309 TGQLNN
-317 CANPGVLP
+317 
-325 DPDILVVL
+325 
-333 QAPRTEFGI
+333 APYTVDDEEI
-342 NRMIRRG
+342 
-349 DRHIRAEHHAVGD
+349 
-362 INMPVIHQ
+362 
-370 GQVGIDIHARSQM
+370 
-383 QMMSAPVRAQRQL
+383 
-396 NIAVFT
+396 
-402 ALRKHRAHVFLFLF
+402 LRKLYGL
-416 NIAGPELI
+416 
-424 ERPQAVLIR
+424 
-433 QLFFQDFT
+433 
-441 VTRVIDQSFDHS
+441 
-453 LILCHAVP
+453 
-461 VFV
+461 

>member
-96 ISYAAACKP
+96 ISYASACKP

-212 KAKENR
+212 SVLHPDEHMHSESYLFFTRHKGQKVQMCDDTARYRIQRYAAAAKENCPDVPDNPPPHMGR
-218 VATSTT
+218 HTRAMHLYQHGMDLERISQWLGHSQLETT
-224 RYPQGLVPY
+224 LIYAHSDTEDKRKAIAAAL
-233 EWKSFLRRFLPH
+233 
-245 ASEIRRFSLFEIFPV
+245 
-260 NDFIPVKIDSVSLRN
+260 
-275 FTHHPARVA
+275 
-284 NGNHMVGDV
+284 GDGV
-293 ARHNA
+293 
-298 ACTDHCIFPDM
+298 
-309 DTGQNNDA
+309 TGQLNN
-317 CANPGVLP
+317 
-325 DPDILVVL
+325 
-333 QAPRTEFGI
+333 APYTVDDEEI
-342 NRMIRRG
+342 
-349 DRHIRAEHHAVGD
+349 
-362 INMPVIHQ
+362 
-370 GQVGIDIHARSQM
+370 
-383 QMMSAPVRAQRQL
+383 
-396 NIAVFT
+396 
-402 ALRKHRAHVFLFLF
+402 LRKLYGL
-416 NIAGPELI
+416 
-424 ERPQAVLIR
+424 
-433 QLFFQDFT
+433 
-441 VTRVIDQSFDHS
+441 
-453 LILCHAVP
+453 
-461 VFV
+461 